1 MIDIVN
7 GTLRISVRNL
17 VEFICRKGD
26 IDNRFSGV
34 TDKTAMDA
42 GSRAHRKIQKSMGGD
57 YNAEVS
63 LSYTYDNDIYDITV
77 EGRADGIFNKDG
89 YTYVDEI
96 KGTYKD
102 VKYLSEP
109 VEVHKAQA
117 MCYAYIYALKN
128 NLDTIGLRMTYV
140 NLTDEA
146 IKYFTEVMSFE
157 ELKKWFEAVL
167 SELIKWG
174 NYVYYH
180 RKSRNISIKELE
192 FPFEYREGQRNLAVS
207 VYKAIKDNHNL
218 YIQAP
223 TGVGKTISTVF
234 PAVKSMGEEYG
245 DKIFYLT
252 AKTITRTAA
261 EDTFGILRRN
271 NLDFKTLTIT
281 AKDKLCLCD
290 GEDTPECNPF
300 SCPYAKGHY
309 DRINGVV
316 YDMINNLDVITRD
329 VIEEYAKKNTV
340 CPFELC
346 LDLSYWMDG
355 IICDYNYVF
364 DPEVK
369 LKRFFS
375 EGSKDE
381 YIFLVDEA
389 HNLVDRAR
397 NMYSAQIYK
406 EDVLSV
412 KKLVAGYSKKL
423 AGILERCNRYMLEM
437 KRKCDE
443 EYMIEEND
451 NLLSISL
458 KCLETEITHFME
470 NNRDFPYM
478 TELLEF
484 FFNVCH
490 FNAMYEKTDENY
502 VKYCEHTERGF
513 MYRLFCVNPGNNIR
527 ECVDSGRN
535 AVFFSA
541 TLLPVNY
548 YKELLT
554 GDINEPAIYVNSPF
568 DVNKRLLVIGNDVT
582 SRYTRR
588 NTDEFTKVKEYI
600 LRITGSRKGNYLVF
614 FPSYKYMKSVYEL
627 FYGEKVRVII
637 QNNNMSEKDREEFLA
652 EFDNNGDD
660 VLLGFC
666 VLGGL
671 FSEGI
676 DLKKDSL
683 IGSIIVGTGLPSIS
697 TENSILK
704 TFYDERENKG
714 YEYAYVYPGMN
725 KVLQAA
731 GRVIR
736 TDEDTGVIALLDDRF
751 LWDRYVSLF
760 PKEWKNYHIVN
771 IENVNEEILDFWRDV
786 IYNTTESV

>member
-1 MIDIVN
+1 M
-7 GTLRISVRNL
+7 
-17 VEFICRKGD
+17 
-26 IDNRFSGV
+26 
-34 TDKTAMDA
+34 
-42 GSRAHRKIQKSMGGD
+42 
-57 YNAEVS
+57 
-63 LSYTYDNDIYDITV
+63 
-77 EGRADGIFNKDG
+77 
-89 YTYVDEI
+89 
-96 KGTYKD
+96 
-102 VKYLSEP
+102 
-109 VEVHKAQA
+109 
-117 MCYAYIYALKN
+117 
-128 NLDTIGLRMTYV
+128 
-140 NLTDEA
+140 
-146 IKYFTEVMSFE
+146 
-157 ELKKWFEAVL
+157 
-167 SELIKWG
+167 
-174 NYVYYH
+174 
-180 RKSRNISIKELE
+180 
-192 FPFEYREGQRNLAVS
+192 
-207 VYKAIKDNHNL
+207 
-218 YIQAP
+218 
-223 TGVGKTISTVF
+223 
-234 PAVKSMGEEYG
+234 
-245 DKIFYLT
+245 
-252 AKTITRTAA
+252 
-261 EDTFGILRRN
+261 RR
-271 NLDFKTLTIT
+271 
-281 AKDKLCLCD
+281 
-290 GEDTPECNPF
+290 
-300 SCPYAKGHY
+300 
-309 DRINGVV
+309 
-316 YDMINNLDVITRD
+316 
-329 VIEEYAKKNTV
+329 KNTV

-375 EGSKDE
+375 EGGKGE

-437 KRKCDE
+437 KRKCDG

-614 FPSYKYMKSVYEL
+614 FPSYKYMESVYEL

-652 EFDNNGDD
+652 EFENNGND

-751 LWDRYVSLF
+751 LWERYVSLF